1 MHRLYTLI
9 TNNELV
15 KERYGAYGKG
25 LKVEF
30 LEGGGCLDVLTR
42 ARDAIHGG
50 SRLETH
56 PMAGSIKPN
65 QNPYKT
71 VMISDGKV
79 EMEEFQEFITVLE
92 NSIITCRAFLTEKP
106 LPDWKENLKKDFRYI
121 DQSLIESAVNCIF

>member
-1 MHRLYTLI
+1 MYTLI

-15 KERYGAYGKG
+15 KERYGAYGKV
-25 LKVEF
+25 LNVEY
-30 LEGGGCLDVLTR
+30 LEDAGCLDVLIK

-79 EMEEFQEFITVLE
+79 DPEEFQEFITVME
-92 NSIITCRAFLTEKP
+92 NKTQAMSKLSYAFIQARIQTVLSKQ
-106 LPDWKENLKKDFRYI
+106 I
-121 DQSLIESAVNCIF
+121 DRPFIKVDSRGHYGK